1 MTTAVSGE
9 SVASCGG
16 GLGEALPVLERAF
29 FFRSPTYV
37 WATPQKF
44 AGQITEAQDCWEPE
58 DAMDNALAAPLTKLE
73 QETGP
78 KMAED
83 EGEQPG
89 Q

>member
-1 MTTAVSGE
+1 
-9 SVASCGG
+9 
-16 GLGEALPVLERAF
+16 
-29 FFRSPTYV
+29 
-37 WATPQKF
+37 
-44 AGQITEAQDCWEPE
+44 
-58 DAMDNALAAPLTKLE
+58 MDNALAAPLTKLE